1 MKRDE
6 SIGFPEL
13 HAQLR
18 ITNRLLAAQLR
29 TSMKQVD
36 LIRLLASTGASN
48 SEIGDVVGTTG
59 GTVKTTLQRL
69 RKTEQLSAPPS
80 AMSEQGI
87 EQGGV
92 TA

>member
-13 HAQLR
+13 HVQLR
-18 ITNRLLAAQLR
+18 ITNRLLTAQLR
-29 TSMKQVD
+29 SSMKQVD

-48 SEIGDVVGTTG
+48 AEIADVLGTTG
-59 GTVKTTLQRL
+59 ATVKTTLQRL
-69 RKTEQLSAPPS
+69 RKADKVSAPR
-80 AMSEQGI
+80 AAVGDEIIQ
-87 EQGGV
+87 EGGT